1 MYMGTEFQGRKC
13 VLGVVLRQGQRK
25 WTLLHHKD
33 LIPLLGNKAQLAP
46 LPLSI
51 VGSILY
57 TVFLF

>member
-1 MYMGTEFQGRKC
+1 MCMGTEFKGQKG
-13 VLGVVLRQGQRK
+13 VLGVLLREGQRK
-25 WTLLHHKD
+25 WTLLRLKD
-33 LIPLLGNKAQLAP
+33 LIPLLVNQAQLAP